1 MSLKIIETVTGKLS
15 PRDRRALRV
24 LGVFVAA
31 LVVFLFVTNWFGHW
45 VGVRKSL
52 AEVKAEMEL
61 INPSETKQD
70 GLLSIVPVFEMP
82 EIEERQKFLFREK
95 FNEQLKKAGIKN
107 EPLQVLA
114 VVKLQGRADYKLLRL
129 KCRGKC
135 QFGQALDLLAVL
147 KENPYLVGI
156 EEFKIECDPKKRQEV
171 EMDLTVS
178 TFVKSKGIL

>member
-1 MSLKIIETVTGKLS
+1 MSLKIVETVTGKLS

-24 LGVFVAA
+24 FGVFVVA
-31 LVVFLFVTNWFGHW
+31 LVVFLSVTKWFEHW

-52 AEVKAEMEL
+52 AKVKTELEL
-61 INPSETKQD
+61 INPSEAKQE

-82 EIEERQKFLFREK
+82 EIESKQKFLFREK
-95 FNEQLKKAGIKN
+95 FNEQLKKAGIKT
-107 EPLQVLA
+107 EPLQALA
-114 VVKLQGRADYKLLRL
+114 AVKLPGRADYKLLRL

-135 QFGQALDLLAVL
+135 QFGQALDLLAAL
-147 KENPYLVGI
+147 KENPDLVGI

-171 EMDLTVS
+171 EMELTVS